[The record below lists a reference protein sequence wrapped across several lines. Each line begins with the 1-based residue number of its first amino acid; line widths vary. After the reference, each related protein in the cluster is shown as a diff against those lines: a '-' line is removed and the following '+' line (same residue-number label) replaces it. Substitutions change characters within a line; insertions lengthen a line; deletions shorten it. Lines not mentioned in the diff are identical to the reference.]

1 MDEWG
6 RSHRKF
12 QLDIDN
18 WDKDIF
24 LSIVPQTENIV
35 SICFRYM
42 QLLTDTPLGVQ
53 TDQVHFKIHSL
64 NIHTFPS

>member
-24 LSIVPQTENIV
+24 LSIVHVPQTE
-35 SICFRYM
+35 
-42 QLLTDTPLGVQ
+42 
-53 TDQVHFKIHSL
+53 KHSL
-64 NIHTFPS
+64 HLFQIYAIVDRYSTRSPNGSSAF